1 MRSQLNI
8 LFLSL
13 LFNHT
18 QLFAQCAS
26 APAAQTCAIGC
37 TTLTNNANV
46 NSGQTYCYT
55 GTGSLSGIN
64 MNGGTII
71 VCGSLTITSMN
82 FNAGTFYIN
91 SGSTLNF
98 NTGGVNMGNATIVN
112 YGTVTATGNVTM
124 QPVTFYNATAAS
136 TFTVS
141 GQLTLNNSSLLVN
154 NGSFSAGTLLIQTSS
169 IPALC
174 LGIGSQN
181 SLGSLFNNSNNSI
194 SAPSG
199 NACIYVST
207 QTYLNATSLSTST
220 TLQLCQAATS
230 TIGGPG
236 GVGAATVYLNCTIC
250 SASLP
255 VELLNFDAQLI
266 KRKTELTW
274 ETETE
279 KNSAYFSVQRSQNGQ
294 DFTEI
299 GQQTAAGNSTTLLN
313 YKFTDKDTYYGVS
326 YYRLKQVDTDGA
338 YMLSSIRSVYNAPLE
353 LIGIFP
359 NPVEDDLNLII
370 NSPRNMDIQLL
381 LYDNLGRL
389 VKSEIIP
396 VKTGYYS
403 VSMDISTLDQAI
415 YRLKIIT
422 EVANEQLESI
432 FIKK

>member
-1 MRSQLNI
+1 MRCQLII
-8 LFLSL
+8 LFVSL
-13 LFNHT
+13 FFNHT

-26 APAAQTCAIGC
+26 APTAQTCTIGC

-46 NSGQTYCYT
+46 NSGETYCYT

-64 MNGGTII
+64 MSGGTII
-71 VCGSLTITSMN
+71 VCGNLTITSMN

-91 SGSTLNF
+91 SGFSLNF
-98 NTGGVNMGNATIVN
+98 HTGGVNMGNATIVN
-112 YGTVTATGNVTM
+112 YGTVTATGNITM
-124 QPVTFYNATAAS
+124 QPVTFYNAIATS

-169 IPALC
+169 VPALC
-174 LGIGSQN
+174 LGTNSQN
-181 SLGSLFNNSNNSI
+181 SLGSLFNNSDNSI

-207 QTYLNATSLSTST
+207 QTYLNPASLSTSA
-220 TLQLCQAATS
+220 TLQLCQAPTS

-236 GVGAATVYLNCTIC
+236 GVGAATVYTNCIAC

-266 KRKTELTW
+266 NRKAELTW

-279 KNSAYFSVQRSQNGQ
+279 INSAYFSVQRSQNGQ

-299 GQQTAAGNSTTLLN
+299 GQRVAAGNSSTLLN
-313 YKFTDKDTYYGVS
+313 YQFTDKDPYYGVS
-326 YYRLKQVDTDGA
+326 YYRLKQVDIDGS
-338 YMLSSIRSVYNAPLE
+338 YVLSSIRTVYNAPLE
-353 LIGIFP
+353 LISVFP
-359 NPVEDDLNLII
+359 NPAEDNLNLIMD
-370 NSPRNMDIQLL
+370 SPRNMDIQLA

-389 VKSEIIP
+389 IKSEKIP
-396 VKTGYYS
+396 VKTGFYS
-403 VSMDISTLDQAI
+403 VSMDISTLAQAI
-415 YRLKIIT
+415 YRLKITT
-422 EVANEQLESI
+422 EVTDEQLEYI

>member
-1 MRSQLNI
+1 MRYQPII

-13 LFNHT
+13 FFNHT
-18 QLFAQCAS
+18 QLFAQCVS
-26 APAAQTCAIGC
+26 APATQTCAIGC

-71 VCGSLTITSMN
+71 VCGNLTITSMN
-82 FNAGTFYIN
+82 FNAGTFYVN

-112 YGTVTATGNVTM
+112 YGTVTASGNITM
-124 QPVTFYNATAAS
+124 QPVTFYNATATS

-154 NGSFSAGTLLIQTSS
+154 NGSLSAGTLLIQTSS

-174 LGIGSQN
+174 LSPSSQN
-181 SLGSLFNNSNNSI
+181 SLGSLFNNTNNSI

-207 QTYLNATSLSTST
+207 QTYLNPASLSTSS
-220 TLQLCQAATS
+220 TLQLCQATTS

-236 GVGAATVYLNCTIC
+236 GPGAATVYTNCTAC

-266 KRKTELTW
+266 KRTIELTW

-299 GQQTAAGNSTTLLN
+299 GQRVAAGNSSTLLN
-313 YKFTDKDTYYGVS
+313 YQFTDKDPYYGVS
-326 YYRLKQVDTDGA
+326 YYRLKQVDTDGS
-338 YMLSSIRSVYNAPLE
+338 YLLSSIHAVYNAPLE
-353 LIGIFP
+353 LITVFP
-359 NPVEDDLNLII
+359 NPVEDNLNLII
-370 NSPRNMDIQLL
+370 DSPRNMDIQLT
-381 LYDNLGRL
+381 LYDNLGQL
-389 VKSEIIP
+389 VKSEKIP

-403 VSMDISTLDQAI
+403 VSMDISTLDQAV
-415 YRLKIIT
+415 YRLKITTDIT
-422 EVANEQLESI
+422 NEQLESI